1 MQMGFPLEEIQ
12 RVMKTTNEKQKIV
25 QILLGQ
31 NDINNKSNKE
41 GQLMSLDS
49 ENKNDN
55 NKMKDENE

>member
-31 NDINNKSNKE
+31 KDINNKTNKE

-55 NKMKDENE
+55 NKMKDQNE

>member
-1 MQMGFPLEEIQ
+1 MQMGFTLEEIQ

-31 NDINNKSNKE
+31 KDINNKSNKE

>member
-31 NDINNKSNKE
+31 KDINNKSNKE

-55 NKMKDENE
+55 NKMKDQNE

>member
-31 NDINNKSNKE
+31 KDINNKSNKE